1 MGSVRFFVVFVLVV
15 LCVFSASCFDQG
27 KSASIQAGDRVGD
40 FRLET
45 LAHDRFYLNAQRGK
59 IVVLVFWSTDCKHC
73 KKEMID
79 LNDAWKAKWK
89 KSGVILAAPCVDPE
103 NVDEIRQ
110 FAKNGPVAYPILLDE
125 NMGVFRKYGLHFK
138 PTTVVIDGQG
148 VARLVR
154 FGYSDVIA
162 GHIEDAVRSLLTGT
176 AFDS

>member
-1 MGSVRFFVVFVLVV
+1 MVSVRFLVLVV
-15 LCVFSASCFDQG
+15 LCVLFASCSDRG
-27 KSASIQAGDRVGD
+27 KSASVQSGDLVGD

-79 LNDAWKAKWK
+79 LNAAWKTEWE
-89 KSGVILAAPCVDPE
+89 KSGVVLAAPCVNPE
-103 NVDEIRQ
+103 DVDEIKQ

-125 NMGVFRKYGLHFK
+125 NMGVFRKYGFHFK
-138 PTTVVIDGQG
+138 PTTIVIDRQG

-162 GHIEDAVRSLLTGT
+162 GHIEKAVCNLLTGSSSP
-176 AFDS
+176 ANS